1 MTAATLSPSFEK
13 LRSEVINR
21 VMPGLRHRMLGKL
34 QPIALLSQ
42 VLSKKL
48 SNGSV
53 DQDYVQTQVEE
64 IKLNSRLLTTATQN
78 LFSWIALD
86 NAIKIPANELLD
98 ECIDLLKME
107 CHTHHLII
115 SNHVSSTQLLPALET
130 RVLIC
135 AGIILLI
142 DIDGTGKE
150 LDIQFSDGGIQFKW
164 NAACNSSNSSNN
176 EMLRNWDWI
185 KDISPMCQL
194 EHIDSGIRFN
204 FQH

>member
-1 MTAATLSPSFEK
+1 MTAETLSPSFEK

-86 NAIKIPANELLD
+86 NATKIPANELLD

-150 LDIQFSDGGIQFKW
+150 LDIQFSDGSIQFKW

-176 EMLRNWDWI
+176 EILSNWDWI

-204 FQH
+204 FQN